1 MNSMLYNMWNP
12 THRTMLQTLKWSEN
26 GELSQLDMEKVLNAL
41 KDQKTAPET
50 VVEHKE
56 TALSTNK

>member
-1 MNSMLYNMWNP
+1 MWNP
-12 THRTMLQTLKWSEN
+12 TQRTMLQTLKWSED

-41 KDQKTAPET
+41 KDQKNSPDR

-56 TALSTNK
+56 TVLSTNK

>member
-1 MNSMLYNMWNP
+1 MSFVLYNMWNP
-12 THRTMLQTLKWSEN
+12 TQRTMLQTLKWSED
-26 GELSQLDMEKVLNAL
+26 GELSELDMQKVLNAL

>member
-1 MNSMLYNMWNP
+1 MWNP
-12 THRTMLQTLKWSEN
+12 THRKMLQTLKWSED
-26 GELSQLDMEKVLNAL
+26 GELSELDMQKVLNAL

>member
-1 MNSMLYNMWNP
+1 MWNP

-26 GELSQLDMEKVLNAL
+26 GELSQLDMEKVLSAL
-41 KDQKTAPET
+41 KDQKTVPET

>member
-12 THRTMLQTLKWSEN
+12 TQRTMLQTLKWSED

-41 KDQKTAPET
+41 KDQKSVPENVT
-50 VVEHKE
+50 EQKNVAV
-56 TALSTNK
+56 STNK